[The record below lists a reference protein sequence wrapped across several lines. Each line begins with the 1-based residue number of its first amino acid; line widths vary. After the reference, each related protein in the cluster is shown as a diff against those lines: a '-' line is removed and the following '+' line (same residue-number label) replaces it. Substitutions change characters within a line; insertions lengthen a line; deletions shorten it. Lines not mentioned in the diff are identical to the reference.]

1 MTSTPIPPTGQ
12 DVAHSEGQHASH
24 NLTGFIIFLCSESV
38 IFLAFFSGYAILR
51 LAALDWLPA
60 GVDGLE
66 WRMPLINTVVLVSS
80 SMTMVVAEHFKG
92 KEKIWLF
99 RAFWLLTM
107 AMGAYFLYGQAVE
120 WSGLKFGFT
129 SGTFG
134 GTFYLLTGFHGLH
147 VATGILLM
155 GLFAFAMSTAGGVI
169 FGKIMCKWSGGKIN
183 PMIGAAGVSAVP
195 MSARVVNK
203 IGMQEDPHNFLLMH
217 AMGPNVAGVIG
228 SAVAAGVLLNALQG
242 LGG

>member
-1 MTSTPIPPTGQ
+1 MTSTTLSPEGPHE
-12 DVAHSEGQHASH
+12 AHPKH

-38 IFLAFFSGYAILR
+38 IFLAFFSGYAL
-51 LAALDWLPA
+51 LKTSALNWLPA

-66 WRMPLINTVVLVSS
+66 WRTPLVNTVVLVSS
-80 SMTMVVAEHFKG
+80 SGTIALAEHFKG
-92 KEKIWLF
+92 RENIALF
-99 RAFWLLTM
+99 RGFWLLSM

-155 GLFAFAMSTAGGVI
+155 GLFVVVLVPQLEMLFKTQKPPLITQLLLGTSRFLVQWGWMVLVMVALGGIGFWQAIQKPAGRL
-169 FGKIMCKWSGGKIN
+169 WWDQ
-183 PMIGAAGVSAVP
+183 
-195 MSARVVNK
+195 ARVK
-203 IGMQEDPHNFLLMH
+203 IEAVTSIRWN
-217 AMGPNVAGVIG
+217 
-228 SAVAAGVLLNALQG
+228 SAPV
-242 LGG
+242 

>member
-1 MTSTPIPPTGQ
+1 MTSAIPTPAS
-12 DVAHSEGQHASH
+12 AHGHAEHPKH

-38 IFLAFFSGYAILR
+38 IFLAFFSGYAILKTS
-51 LAALDWLPA
+51 ALNWLPA

-66 WRMPLINTVVLVSS
+66 WRTPLLNTVVLLSS
-80 SMTMVVAEHFKG
+80 SGTIVVAEHFKA
-92 KEKIWLF
+92 KDKLWLF
-99 RAFWLLTM
+99 RGFWLLTM

-155 GLFAFAMSTAGGVI
+155 GIMLIKSFIPGNYDGGEQGVQATSLFWHFVDVI
-169 FGKIMCKWSGGKIN
+169 W
-183 PMIGAAGVSAVP
+183 
-195 MSARVVNK
+195 VVL
-203 IGMQEDPHNFLLMH
+203 FLLLYVWQ
-217 AMGPNVAGVIG
+217 A
-228 SAVAAGVLLNALQG
+228 
-242 LGG
+242 